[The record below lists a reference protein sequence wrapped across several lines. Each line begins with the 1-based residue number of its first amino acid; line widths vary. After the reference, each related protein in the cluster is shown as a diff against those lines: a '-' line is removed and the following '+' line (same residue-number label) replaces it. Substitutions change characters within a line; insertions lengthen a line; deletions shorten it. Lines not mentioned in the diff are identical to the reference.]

1 MKIAVSIL
9 VSNYSEEE
17 TILKINE
24 TDADYLHVDVT
35 DGHFVPDKTPER
47 EYLHLSHKP
56 LNVHLMV
63 SRPFSYI
70 SKYAAMKAETISI
83 SSEIEDDKL
92 AILEYIKS
100 LGVRCGMAIKP
111 GTTVSA
117 LEDYFDILDE
127 IIVLTVEPGKGGQK
141 MKEEVLEKVDELVR
155 LRDEFGYKYTIM
167 VDGGINDKNIV
178 KASKADI
185 VVVGSYICKSEDF
198 QSQIDRLRL

>member
-1 MKIAVSIL
+1 
-9 VSNYSEEE
+9 
-17 TILKINE
+17 
-24 TDADYLHVDVT
+24 
-35 DGHFVPDKTPER
+35 
-47 EYLHLSHKP
+47 
-56 LNVHLMV
+56 
-63 SRPFSYI
+63 
-70 SKYAAMKAETISI
+70 
-83 SSEIEDDKL
+83 
-92 AILEYIKS
+92 
-100 LGVRCGMAIKP
+100 MAIKP
-111 GTTVSA
+111 GTTVSM